1 MLNIHFNNLGN
12 IKNGSLIL
20 KDFTILCGN
29 NNSGKTYATY
39 VIYSLLDKD
48 FDFNF
53 TKIKTIVTSLLE
65 NGIYELNLK
74 EFTDK
79 NFDTLKKEI
88 EKGFF
93 ENLYNVFSTS
103 EEEFKKTKVSFEIN
117 KSIIDRNIYEASF
130 KTISSIGKKELLVFE
145 AEKDEKSEIVKFI
158 LHDKKMSRHFLENR
172 IKGIISKTIFK
183 QLFSNSFLLPAE
195 RTGLNLFYKEL
206 GRERTTLL
214 HHLQKPNID
223 MMDLVKDLFVSRYP
237 QPIGDYID
245 FLNDVHNLKKLN
257 SSYRDLANEIQKEI
271 LQGKYTI
278 EKDDIYF
285 IPYKNGANRDNF
297 NSKISLHMTSSTV
310 KTFFSLVFYLE
321 HLAKKGYTL
330 IIDEPELNLHPDNQ
344 RKIARIL
351 AKLVNRGIKV
361 LVSTHS
367 DYFIKE
373 LNNLIM
379 LNQDIKNRDELL
391 KKYGY
396 TKDMV
401 LKQDKIEAYLFDNNS
416 IQKLDKD
423 IKEGIH
429 VSTFDKVIN
438 RLNESSED
446 IYFSEIEE

>member
-1 MLNIHFNNLGN
+1 MLNIKFNNLGN
-12 IKNGSLIL
+12 IKEGSLTL

-48 FDFNF
+48 FNFNF
-53 TKIKTIVTSLLE
+53 TKIKTIITDLLE
-65 NGIYELNLK
+65 NGIYELNIK

-79 NFDTLKKEI
+79 NFDALKREI

-93 ENLYNVFSTS
+93 ENLYNIFSTS
-103 EEEFKKTKVSFEIN
+103 EDEFKKTKVSFDID
-117 KSIIDRNIYEASF
+117 KSIIDNNIYMSSF
-130 KTISSIGKKELLVFE
+130 KMTSSIGKKERLVFE

-158 LHDKKMSRHFLENR
+158 LHDKKMSRHFLEER
-172 IKGIISKTIFK
+172 VKDILSKVIFK

-214 HHLQKPNID
+214 HHLQQPNID
-223 MMDLVKDLFVSRYP
+223 MMDLVKDLFVSRYS
-237 QPIGDYID
+237 QPIGDYLD
-245 FLNDVHNLKKLN
+245 FLNDIHNLKKLK
-257 SSYRDLANEIQKEI
+257 SSYRDLANDIQKEI
-271 LQGKYTI
+271 LQGKYKV
-278 EKDDIYF
+278 EKDGIYF
-285 IPYKNGANRDNF
+285 VPYKNGTNRDNF

-321 HLAKKGYTL
+321 HLAQKGYTL

-351 AKLVNRGIKV
+351 AKLVNRGVKV

-367 DYFIKE
+367 DYFIRE

-379 LNQDIKNRDELL
+379 LNENIKNRDELL
-391 KKYGY
+391 EKYEY
-396 TKDMV
+396 TKDM
-401 LKQDKIEAYLFDNNS
+401 LLEQDKIEAYLFDKNS
-416 IQKLDKD
+416 IQKLEKD
-423 IKEGIH
+423 SSEGIH
-429 VSTFDKVIN
+429 VSTFDEVIN

-446 IYFSEIEE
+446 IYFSKIEE